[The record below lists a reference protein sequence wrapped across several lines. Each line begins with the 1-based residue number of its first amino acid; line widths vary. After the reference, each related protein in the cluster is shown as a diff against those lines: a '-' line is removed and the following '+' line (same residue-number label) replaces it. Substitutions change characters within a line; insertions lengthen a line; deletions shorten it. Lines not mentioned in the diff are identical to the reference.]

1 VRGHIPLY
9 GWHRKAEGTEMMYLV
24 MGLIVLALLVYV
36 FAALLFPEKF

>member
-1 VRGHIPLY
+1 
-9 GWHRKAEGTEMMYLV
+9 MMYLV